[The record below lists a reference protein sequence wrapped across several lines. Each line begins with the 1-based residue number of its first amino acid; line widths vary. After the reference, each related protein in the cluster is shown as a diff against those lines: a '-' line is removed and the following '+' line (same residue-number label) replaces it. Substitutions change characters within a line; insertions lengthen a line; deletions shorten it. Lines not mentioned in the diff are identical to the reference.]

1 MSPETVAVVSVG
13 VALAGLI
20 VGFWRDVR
28 GDMREL
34 TNRVD
39 VLAQR
44 VNSLAERV
52 ARIEGV
58 IEGVLGS
65 RNPPPRS

>member
-1 MSPETVAVVSVG
+1 MSPESITDIAVG
-13 VALAGLI
+13 IALAGLI

-39 VLAQR
+39 DLTQR
-44 VNSLAERV
+44 VNNLAERV

>member
-39 VLAQR
+39 ILAQR
-44 VNSLAERV
+44 VNNLAERV

>member
-44 VNSLAERV
+44 VNNLAERV